1 MNRKRSKTMQD
12 GRRNDHGDHIT
23 RHQKRNEFT
32 AETSSYGNKV
42 QNLKGYSGHQPY
54 SSTVFGTLATK
65 KVDNTFLVG
74 EICRPGGG

>member
-42 QNLKGYSGHQPY
+42 QNLKGYQPY
-54 SSTVFGTLATK
+54 STVFGTLATGQK
-65 KVDNTFLVG
+65 G
-74 EICRPGGG
+74 